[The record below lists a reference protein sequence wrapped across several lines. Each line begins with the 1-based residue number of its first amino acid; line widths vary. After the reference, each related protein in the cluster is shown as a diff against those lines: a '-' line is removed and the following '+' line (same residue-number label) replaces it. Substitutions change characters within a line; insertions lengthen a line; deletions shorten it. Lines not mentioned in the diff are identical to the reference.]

1 MTKKQALQRL
11 SDTEAA
17 LRAALRPGAIS
28 WAISGGEGADHIR
41 CGLLVDQ
48 GIAVFDTATHTVAA
62 RLDELL
68 KHPELQKSPLIEH
81 MARFSEAA
89 KKGEFT

>member
-28 WAISGGEGADHIR
+28 WAIDGGEGDSRLR
-41 CGLLVDQ
+41 CGLLVEH
-48 GIAVFDTATHTVAA
+48 GIAVFDTSAHTVAC

-68 KHPELQKSPLIEH
+68 EHPELQKSPLVEH
-81 MARFSEAA
+81 MARFAEAA
-89 KKGEFT
+89 KKGEVA